1 MKENKSKCNNCEFE
15 WIGINHNECPQ
26 CSSDDVLIIQSIG
39 NSKKKYSILLPTLL
53 SIAFCIVI
61 YVIYNSIVLIPVVY
75 SDTNGVF
82 FEQYESSEIVFAAYT
97 EDRLWNANWEFP
109 DFDNKVKKA
118 GYDLSNENNNE
129 HIKFWLDGKSRDI
142 KYVRN
147 EYSDSLIEFQLG
159 DAVYVVKSQLT
170 SDVEL
175 ANRLQNAKDAAAA
188 KIAENDARK
197 RQEKAQK
204 VAKEE
209 DARKS
214 QEKAVSGKC
223 GEDIFHG
230 GYAYST
236 VQIGGQCWF
245 AENCRYLPRVSQ
257 SKKWSNDYR
266 VYYVYNYEGTN
277 VKAAKS
283 TDEYQKYGVLYNW
296 RAVMTEGICPSGWHI
311 PSNIEF
317 TELSNNLGEF
327 TSQGRAWHSSIYGFV
342 DEISNGHRYSNGFA
356 YSSGINF
363 WSTTSNTENTS
374 WLGQLTPDNFQRK
387 SLNTECGFYAR
398 CLRD

>member
-53 SIAFCIVI
+53 SIAFCIAI
-61 YVIYNSIVLIPVVY
+61 YLIYNSIASIPVVY

-82 FEQYESSEIVFAAYT
+82 FDQYDSSEIVFSAYN
-97 EDRLWNANWEFP
+97 EDRLWNANWKFP

-118 GYDLSNENNNE
+118 GYDPSNEQNNE

-142 KYVRN
+142 KSVRN
-147 EYSDSLIEFQLG
+147 QYSDSLIEFQLG

-175 ANRLQNAKDAAAA
+175 AKRLQNAKIAAAAAKRAEDAAAA
-188 KIAENDARK
+188 KRAEDAADTNRA
-197 RQEKAQK
+197 EKAAE
-204 VAKEE
+204 VNYPEI
-209 DARKS
+209 
-214 QEKAVSGKC
+214 C
-223 GEDIFHG
+223 GRDVVHD

-236 VQIGGQCWF
+236 VQIGEQCWF
-245 AENCRYLPRVSQ
+245 SENCRYLPRVSQ
-257 SKKWSNDYR
+257 STKWSSDYR

-296 RAVMTEGICPSGWHI
+296 HAVMTEGICPSGWHI

-398 CLRD
+398 CVRD